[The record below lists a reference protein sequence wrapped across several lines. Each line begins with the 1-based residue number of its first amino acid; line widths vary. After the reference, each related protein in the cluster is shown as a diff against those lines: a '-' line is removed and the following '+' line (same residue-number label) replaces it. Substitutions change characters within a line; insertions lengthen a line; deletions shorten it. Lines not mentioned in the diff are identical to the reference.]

1 MTRRE
6 LLRNAVTTSA
16 GALVASS
23 VIPSLEAAPHSASPL
38 LRSSEYALASK
49 PTSAIVI
56 GAGVFGL
63 WTALTLLRR
72 GLKVTLVDAFG
83 MGNVRA
89 SSSDE
94 TRALRAGYGAS
105 AVYVDMVAK
114 SLLQW
119 KTLEERSKRELFV
132 QSGCLWLMGEDER
145 FFRQSIPTFKNLKIP
160 FDELMPSELTKKFPL
175 VTLEGV
181 QRGFFEPEAGY
192 LLARRCCEVLLE
204 MFLAEG
210 GEYRQ
215 SGVKTQ
221 TIRAGEMES
230 VQLAEGSVLRASFYV
245 FACGAWLPEMFP
257 DLLEEVIRPTRQEVF
272 YLGVNFE
279 DKRVSKFPVWV
290 DMTGKDR
297 FYGIQG
303 SGKETLAS
311 GFKIANDTRGAVFQP
326 TTGDRMPS
334 EEGLSTVRRFVRM
347 RFPALAN
354 APLIHARVCQ
364 YENSL
369 DGDFIIDKLPD
380 ASNTLIVGGG
390 SGHGF
395 KHAPAIGELAA
406 TILLDGKQTAK
417 EFRLGR
423 FVRK

>member
-1 MTRRE
+1 M
-6 LLRNAVTTSA
+6 
-16 GALVASS
+16 ASS
-23 VIPSLEAAPHSASPL
+23 NIPPLQAASNSSSPL
-38 LRSSEYALASK
+38 LHFSENTLASK

-72 GLKVTLVDAFG
+72 GLRVTLLDAFG
-83 MGNVRA
+83 VGNVRA

-105 AVYVDMVAK
+105 AVYVEMVMK
-114 SLLQW
+114 SLAQW
-119 KTLEERSKRELFV
+119 KLLEERSKRELFV
-132 QSGCLWLMGEDER
+132 QSGCLWLMGEEDK
-145 FFRQSIPTFKNLKIP
+145 FFRQSIPTFKNLKMP
-160 FDELMPSELTKKFPL
+160 FDELTPDEVTKKFPL
-175 VTLEGV
+175 ATVEGV
-181 QRGFFEPEAGY
+181 RRGFFEPEAGY
-192 LLARRCCEVLLE
+192 LLARRCCEVLLDV
-204 MFLAEG
+204 FLAEG

-221 TIRAGEMES
+221 TIRAGEIES
-230 VQLAEGSVLRASFYV
+230 VQLAEGSVLRASLYV

-272 YLGVNFE
+272 YFGVNFE

-297 FYGIQG
+297 IYGIQG
-303 SGKETLAS
+303 SGKETLTS
-311 GFKIANDTRGAVFQP
+311 GFKVANDTRGGVFNP
-326 TTGDRMPS
+326 STGDRMPS
-334 EEGLSTVRRFVRM
+334 EDGLSAMRRFVRM
-347 RFPALAN
+347 RFPSLSN
-354 APLIHARVCQ
+354 APLINARVCQ

-369 DGDFIIDKLPD
+369 DGDFIIDKLPE
-380 ASNTLIVGGG
+380 ASNALIVGGG

-406 TILLDGKQTAK
+406 AILLDGKQTAK

-423 FVRK
+423 FARK